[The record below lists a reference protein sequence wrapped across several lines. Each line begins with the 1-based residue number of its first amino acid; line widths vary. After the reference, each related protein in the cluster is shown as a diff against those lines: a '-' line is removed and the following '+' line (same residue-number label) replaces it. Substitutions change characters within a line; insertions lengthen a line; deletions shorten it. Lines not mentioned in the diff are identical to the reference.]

1 MEEILKWG
9 EERKEILGSGNIMSN
24 GTKIGNIG

>member
-9 EERKEILGSGNIMSN
+9 EERKEILGSGNITSN